1 MVLLNS
7 SKMQEKDG
15 IEVEAQ
21 TTYARDLDE
30 RKEADAVF
38 GEVEEGGHE

>member
-7 SKMQEKDG
+7 SKEQEKDG

-21 TTYARDLDE
+21 TTYARDLEE
-30 RKEADAVF
+30 REGDAVF
-38 GEVEEGGHE
+38 GAVEEGGHE